1 MPIKDEKKFFSD
13 ALNTILNENIAN
25 NKTTYLKYSQWL
37 KQLYFKYINNTLT
50 EEYKEIL
57 DQKLKK
63 RNITIEEF
71 L

>member
-37 KQLYFKYINNTLT
+37 KQLYFK
-50 EEYKEIL
+50 
-57 DQKLKK
+57 
-63 RNITIEEF
+63 
-71 L
+71 